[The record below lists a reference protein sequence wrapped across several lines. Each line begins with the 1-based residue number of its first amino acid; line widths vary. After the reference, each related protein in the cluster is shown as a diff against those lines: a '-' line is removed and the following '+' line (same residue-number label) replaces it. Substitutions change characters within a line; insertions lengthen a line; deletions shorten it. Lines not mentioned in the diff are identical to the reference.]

1 MRFVDIDLEELAAI
15 IELLDNTEFTQFRFE
30 KGDLRI
36 AVSRGGAPL
45 DPAAH
50 ATPPSPA
57 VTTAPVSA
65 QAPTPVSNEPAP
77 AQAAPAASATGFD
90 ESRLA
95 ADEMVVRAPL
105 LGTLYRSPK
114 PGEPPFVQVGDKV
127 EPDSALCIVE
137 VMKLMNSV
145 TAGVAGE
152 ISRVLVS
159 DAELVE
165 FDQPLFVIRRLP

>member
-1 MRFVDIDLEELAAI
+1 MDIDLEELAAI
-15 IELLDNTEFTQFRFE
+15 IELLDKTEFTQFRFE

-45 DPAAH
+45 DPAAQ
-50 ATPPSPA
+50 ATPPASA
-57 VTTAPVSA
+57 VATVPVSA
-65 QAPTPVSNEPAP
+65 QAPTPSTVR
-77 AQAAPAASATGFD
+77 QAVPMASAADFD
-90 ESRLA
+90 ESRLS
-95 ADEMVVRAPL
+95 ADEVVVRAPL

-114 PGEPPFVQVGDKV
+114 PGEPPFVEVGDKV

-152 ISRVLVS
+152 ISQVLAS

-165 FDQPLFVIRRLP
+165 FGQPLFVIRRLP